1 MPHVQLSDV
10 IIPEVYASYQT
21 VDDPELTAFF
31 ESGVAV
37 RAGILDQLANG
48 PGSIVHVPFW
58 KDIDPTREPNYS
70 NDSTDEAT
78 PEKIVAGEQI
88 ARLAFPNH
96 GLSSA
101 DLIVE
106 LTASEPM
113 QRIRD
118 RFSTYWQRQWQRRVI
133 ASLDG
138 VLADNIAND
147 SSDMVEDISIAD
159 GNNATAANVWGRTAF
174 TNAAFTL
181 GDRFEA
187 TNAIAV
193 HSMVYKRMVDNDD
206 LEFIADSKGT
216 FSIPTFMG
224 RRVIIDDGLTVVA
237 GATSGFRYTSILFQA
252 GAVGFGSGTPKT
264 PVEVERKAA
273 QGNGGGL
280 EVLWERKTWLAHPF
294 GFSFTNNTVS
304 GGNTAND
311 SGVAAG
317 LSPTLAN
324 LKLAANW
331 NRVVERKNVP
341 LAFLIT
347 NG

>member
-1 MPHVQLSDV
+1 MAHVQLSDV
-10 IIPEVYASYQT
+10 IIPEVYASYQV
-21 VDDPELTAFF
+21 VDDPELSAFF
-31 ESGVAV
+31 TSGIAV
-37 RAGILDQLANG
+37 RSALLDELANG
-48 PGSIVHVPFW
+48 PGAIIHAPFW

-70 NDSTDEAT
+70 NDSADEAT
-78 PEKIVAGEQI
+78 PEKIQAGEQL
-88 ARLAFPNH
+88 ARLAFLNH

-113 QRIRD
+113 VRIRA
-118 RFSTYWQRQWQRRVI
+118 RFSTYWTRQWQRRVI
-133 ASLDG
+133 ASCQG

-159 GNNATAANVWGRTAF
+159 GNNATAANIWSRQAF

-181 GDRFEA
+181 GDRFQS
-187 TNAIAV
+187 TTAIAV
-193 HSMVYKRMVDNDD
+193 HSMIYKRMIDNDD
-206 LEFIADSKGT
+206 IEFVADSSGT
-216 FSIPTFMG
+216 FQIPTFMG
-224 RRVIIDDGLTVVA
+224 RAVIVDDGLPVVA
-237 GATSGFRYTSILFQA
+237 GGTSGFIYTSILFQE
-252 GAVGFGSGTPKT
+252 GAIGFGSGTPKT
-264 PVEVERKAA
+264 PVEVDRKPAG
-273 QGNGGGL
+273 GNGGGL

-311 SGVAAG
+311 SGTAAG

-324 LKLAANW
+324 LRLAANW
-331 NRVVERKNVP
+331 NRVVPRKSVP
-341 LAFLIT
+341 MAFLKT